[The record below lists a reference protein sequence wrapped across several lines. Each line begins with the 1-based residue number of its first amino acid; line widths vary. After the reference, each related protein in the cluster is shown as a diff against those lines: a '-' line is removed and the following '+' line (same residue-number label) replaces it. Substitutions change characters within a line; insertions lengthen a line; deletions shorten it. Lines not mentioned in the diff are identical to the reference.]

1 MSYKKDYFIAGEKFQ
16 VEITK
21 LHHNNLVFWED
32 NPRIFNKIRRDH
44 EETPIGQEEI
54 KSFFI
59 RKVPSARDL
68 MADIKTAGGV
78 NEELFVQKDS
88 ETQNYKVFEGNT
100 RLAAVKHILEESL
113 GSISDYLPVAILPDD
128 MGQAEINAIVG
139 QAHLVGKKEWDS
151 YEAKS
156 FIYREYDYRMKQ
168 NDRDEREVIASLNK
182 EFLVK
187 TSEVTNAVK
196 AFSFIEKYDLED
208 SPLSYRKFVYIEE
221 YCKSKII
228 QDCAEVFNNKQM
240 ANAAGIQ
247 ISDDHAFDKMYIAQL
262 KRDKTAKAVDIR
274 DYLKNIS
281 NAAKNGNY
289 EPIKSLLEDKATIE
303 DAVRLVDEEREDIVT
318 FINKTYSALKKKG
331 VNNKALQDEVDN
343 NQEFRE
349 KISFITNT
357 LQLYTNLDDGV
368 DAVTGADHEVE
379 IKWDESK
386 TNKTKGER
394 PVTFPQCK
402 MLAAK
407 ISKLPYRPNS
417 LTFPRLQA
425 FFLNKKSND
434 DSFNQN
440 EVHDI
445 LSSIEDNKVIP
456 QYIIDGIEHFGR

>member
-21 LHHNNLVFWED
+21 LHHNNLIFWED
-32 NPRIFNKIRRDH
+32 NPRIYNKIRTLH

-54 KSFFI
+54 KSFFA
-59 RKVPSARDL
+59 KLPSARDL
-68 MADIKTAGGV
+68 MSDIKRAGGV

-100 RLAAVKHILEESL
+100 RLAAVKHLLENSP
-113 GSISDYLPVAILPDD
+113 GSISDDLPVAILSDD

-139 QAHLVGKKEWDS
+139 QAHLVGKKEWDN

-156 FIYREYDYRMKQ
+156 FIWREYDYRMKQ

-187 TSEVTNAVK
+187 TSEIKNAVK
-196 AFSFIEKYDLED
+196 TFSFIKKYNLED
-208 SPLSYRKFVYIEE
+208 SPISYKKFIYIEE

-228 QDCAEVFNNKQM
+228 QDCAEVFNNKEM

-247 ISDDHAFDKMYIAQL
+247 ISEDHAFDKMYIAQL

-274 DYLKNIS
+274 EYLINIS
-281 NAAKNGNY
+281 NAAKNENY
-289 EPIKSLLEDKATIE
+289 EPIKSLLEDKVTIE

-318 FINKTYSALKKKG
+318 FINRTYSALKKKG
-331 VNNKALQDEVDN
+331 VNNKALQDEVNN

-349 KISFITNT
+349 KVNFITKT

-368 DAVTGADHEVE
+368 DEATGADHEVE
-379 IKWDESK
+379 TEWDESRK
-386 TNKTKGER
+386 NITRGER

-407 ISKLPYRPNS
+407 ISRLPYKPNALNYS
-417 LTFPRLQA
+417 RLQA
-425 FFLNKKSND
+425 FFLNKRAND
-434 DSFNQN
+434 ESFNQN
-440 EVHDI
+440 EVHAI
-445 LSSIEDNKVIP
+445 LSSIEDDKVIP
-456 QYIIDGIEHFGR
+456 QYIIDGIENFGR

>member
-16 VEITK
+16 VEITS

-68 MADIKTAGGV
+68 MSDIKTAGGV

-88 ETQNYKVFEGNT
+88 ETQNFKVFEGNT
-100 RLAAVKHILEESL
+100 RLAAVKHILEENP
-113 GSISDYLPVAILPDD
+113 GSISDHLPVAILPND

-156 FIYREYDYRMKQ
+156 FIYREYDYRMKK
-168 NDRDEREVIASLNK
+168 NDRTEREVIASLNK

-196 AFSFIEKYDLED
+196 AFGFIEKYDLED
-208 SPLSYRKFVYIEE
+208 SPLSYKKFVYIEE

-228 QDCAEVFNNKQM
+228 QDCADVFNDKQM

-247 ISDDHAFDKMYIAQL
+247 ITEDNAFDKMYIAQL

-281 NAAKNGNY
+281 NAVKNGST
-289 EPIKSLLEDKATIE
+289 EPVRALLEEKATIE
-303 DAVRLVDEEREDIVT
+303 DAVRLVDEDREDVVT

-357 LQLYTNLDDGV
+357 LQLYTNLDDAT
-368 DAVTGADHEVE
+368 DDVTGRDHDVVSP
-379 IKWDESK
+379 DNDGRRNL
-386 TNKTKGER
+386 TQDER

-407 ISKLPYRPNS
+407 ISKLPYRPNA

-425 FFLNKKSND
+425 FFFKKREND
-434 DSFNQN
+434 KSFNQK

-445 LSSIEDNKVIP
+445 LSSIDDRKIIP
-456 QYIIDGIEHFGR
+456 EYIINGIEQYSK

>member
-1 MSYKKDYFIAGEKFQ
+1 
-16 VEITK
+16 
-21 LHHNNLVFWED
+21 
-32 NPRIFNKIRRDH
+32 
-44 EETPIGQEEI
+44 
-54 KSFFI
+54 
-59 RKVPSARDL
+59 
-68 MADIKTAGGV
+68 
-78 NEELFVQKDS
+78 
-88 ETQNYKVFEGNT
+88 
-100 RLAAVKHILEESL
+100 
-113 GSISDYLPVAILPDD
+113 
-128 MGQAEINAIVG
+128 
-139 QAHLVGKKEWDS
+139 
-151 YEAKS
+151 
-156 FIYREYDYRMKQ
+156 
-168 NDRDEREVIASLNK
+168 
-182 EFLVK
+182 
-187 TSEVTNAVK
+187 
-196 AFSFIEKYDLED
+196 
-208 SPLSYRKFVYIEE
+208 
-221 YCKSKII
+221 
-228 QDCAEVFNNKQM
+228 M